1 MDLTRANVEAELVG
15 RVGADLLAR
24 LGMTALSDGT
34 NADLN
39 SPIAASLR
47 TLNVVLTAPPLVTD
61 ADFEPLANT
70 AADQLLDV
78 AELRLLMTLQN
89 RAAVLV
95 DQQIGTQSRIS
106 LGQIAKDLELAVT
119 RLERRVDRLYGVGRG
134 VLTTGMMTLPI
145 AARACTEEF

>member
-1 MDLTRANVEAELVG
+1 MDLTRADVEAELVG
-15 RVGADLLAR
+15 RVGLDLLAR
-24 LGMTALSDGT
+24 LDMAAAVDGT

-47 TLNVVLTAPPLVTD
+47 TLGVVLTAPPLVTD
-61 ADFEPLANT
+61 ADFVPLAAT
-70 AADQLLDV
+70 ATDQLLDV

-89 RAAVLV
+89 RATALT
-95 DQQIGTQSRIS
+95 DQQIGTQSRNA
-106 LGQIAKDLELAVT
+106 LGQIARDLELAVT